1 MTTTRFRAS
10 VRLAGLLAP
19 VVLVAAGCGD
29 HGAEHAEDS
38 AEDSADAVPTRWVEV
53 TMTENA
59 FTPDRVEVMAGER
72 LSFRFVNE
80 GAVVHEALIGSE
92 AEQAEHEAIMA
103 EEGAEAGGD
112 HGDHHGAVVVQPGE
126 TKVTSE
132 VFDEPGTVLIGC
144 HQPGHYEAGM
154 KATVAVS

>member
-1 MTTTRFRAS
+1 MATTRFRPS
-10 VRLAGLLAP
+10 VRLAGLAAP

-29 HGAEHAEDS
+29 HGGDHAEDTADQS
-38 AEDSADAVPTRWVEV
+38 AAAAPTRWVEV

-59 FTPDRVEVMAGER
+59 FTPDRIEVMAGER
-72 LSFRFVNE
+72 IRFRFVNE

-92 AEQAEHEAIMA
+92 AEQAEHEATMA
-103 EEGAEAGGD
+103 EEMGDD

-154 KATVAVS
+154 QATVAVS